1 MRMLETNQSASKF
14 RPVNVSLP
22 SDEVA
27 EAKSY
32 GLNVSQISR
41 QALSAAL
48 REERRRRYIEE
59 NREAIEEYNAWVD
72 KHGVMITPL
81 WMQEDGT
88 I

>member
-1 MRMLETNQSASKF
+1 MHMRQEQTHSSKF

-22 SDEVA
+22 SDAVA

-48 REERRRRYIEE
+48 SEERRRRYMEE

-81 WMQEDGT
+81 WMQDDVT
-88 I
+88 F